1 MKAQMFNH
9 SEWVSETDP
18 FKLRN
23 KYTELLKDS
32 GFGILSFLEYNFEPQ
47 GYTALWLLSE
57 SHFAIHTFPEE
68 NKSYIELSSC
78 IEKQY
83 RNFIDLNDQ
92 SLEDEISEIKE
103 SIETIESGN

>member
-9 SEWVSETDP
+9 QIWTEETD
-18 FKLRN
+18 KYELRKKYN
-23 KYTELLKDS
+23 KILKDS
-32 GFGILSFLEYNFEPQ
+32 GFNILSFLEYSFEPQ

-57 SHFAIHTFPEE
+57 SHLAIHTFPEH

-83 RNFIDLNDQ
+83 IKFIENEKDV
-92 SLEDEISEIKE
+92 
-103 SIETIESGN
+103 